1 MDLDLSK
8 YFNPLSP
15 YKEQSKYDL
24 IGINIHK
31 AFGHS
36 GNTNADI
43 KERMSPTALA
53 YITRLKQHV
62 PNIDIYFFGSVT
74 NFTFFENSSDVDCCI
89 VYPDEHAKNKMVQF
103 ITEDSLQFNIKRITF
118 QQVKL
123 SHPKHADEFGDVY
136 CIFFDD
142 EYGSKIDFNLVP
154 NKIGPILSLQH
165 NTNVIF
171 LTVLYILK
179 WLYYYAHI
187 ISKDA
192 FIYIKAKLF
201 KIYHY
206 AYDISVFRS
215 EKHVI
220 KN

>member
-1 MDLDLSK
+1 MSI
-8 YFNPLSP
+8 Y
-15 YKEQSKYDL
+15 YDS
-24 IGINIHK
+24 IFYNEN
-31 AFGHS
+31 ANDNANS
-36 GNTNADI
+36 GNINARV

-62 PNIDIYFFGSVT
+62 QHNTNIDIYFFGSVT

-89 VYPDEHAKNKMVQF
+89 VYPDEHAKNKVVQF
-103 ITEDSLQFNIKRITF
+103 ITEDSLQFDIKRITF

-123 SHPKHADEFGDVY
+123 SHPKHPDEFGDVY
-136 CIFFDD
+136 CIFFND
-142 EYGSKIDFNLVP
+142 EYGSKIDFNLVS

-215 EKHVI
+215 EKQVI
-220 KN
+220 KPLDV

>member
-1 MDLDLSK
+1 MSVHYDSVF
-8 YFNPLSP
+8 Y
-15 YKEQSKYDL
+15 YQKENKNNSE
-24 IGINIHK
+24 N
-31 AFGHS
+31 S
-36 GNTNADI
+36 MRI
-43 KERMSPTALA
+43 KERMSPTIVA
-53 YITRLKQHV
+53 YITRLKQHIQHE

-89 VYPDEHAKNKMVQF
+89 VYPDEHAKNKVVQF
-103 ITEDSLQFNIKRITF
+103 ITEDSLQFDVKRITF

-123 SHPKHADEFGDVY
+123 SHPKYPDEFGDVY
-136 CIFFDD
+136 CIFFND
-142 EYGSKIDFNLVP
+142 GSKIDFSIVSNT
-154 NKIGPILSLQH
+154 IGPILSLQH
-165 NTNVIF
+165 NMNIIF

-179 WLYYYAHI
+179 WLYYYAHL

-215 EKHVI
+215 EKQTI
-220 KN
+220 KNV

>member
-1 MDLDLSK
+1 MSIHYDSIFYNENANKNENK
-8 YFNPLSP
+8 Y
-15 YKEQSKYDL
+15 
-24 IGINIHK
+24 
-31 AFGHS
+31 ARV
-36 GNTNADI
+36 
-43 KERMSPTALA
+43 KERLSPTALA

-62 PNIDIYFFGSVT
+62 QHDPNIDIYFFGSVT

-89 VYPDEHAKNKMVQF
+89 VYPDEHAKNKVVQF

-123 SHPKHADEFGDVY
+123 SHPKYADEYGDVY
-136 CIFFDD
+136 CIFFND

-165 NTNVIF
+165 NMNVVF

-179 WLYYYAHI
+179 WLYYYAHV

-206 AYDISVFRS
+206 AHDISVFRS
-215 EKHVI
+215 DKQII
-220 KN
+220 KPLDF

>member
-1 MDLDLSK
+1 MSIH
-8 YFNPLSP
+8 
-15 YKEQSKYDL
+15 YDS
-24 IGINIHK
+24 IFYNENANK
-31 AFGHS
+31 NKNENS
-36 GNTNADI
+36 GNTNDDI

-62 PNIDIYFFGSVT
+62 QHNPNIDIHFFGSIT

-89 VYPDEHAKNKMVQF
+89 VYPDEHAKNKVVQF
-103 ITEDSLQFNIKRITF
+103 ITEDSLQFDIKRITF

-123 SHPKHADEFGDVY
+123 SHPKHPDEFGDVY
-136 CIFFDD
+136 CIFFND
-142 EYGSKIDFNLVP
+142 GSKIDFNLVS

-206 AYDISVFRS
+206 AYDIFVFRS
-215 EKHVI
+215 EKQVI
-220 KN
+220 KNVQ

>member
-1 MDLDLSK
+1 MSIH
-8 YFNPLSP
+8 
-15 YKEQSKYDL
+15 YDS
-24 IGINIHK
+24 IFYNENEN
-31 AFGHS
+31 ANY
-36 GNTNADI
+36 GNTNANARV

-62 PNIDIYFFGSVT
+62 QHNPNIDIYFFGSVT

-89 VYPDEHAKNKMVQF
+89 AYPDEHAKNKVVQF
-103 ITEDSLQFNIKRITF
+103 ITEDSMQFDIKRITF

-123 SHPKHADEFGDVY
+123 SHPKYPDEFGDVY
-136 CIFFDD
+136 CIFFND
-142 EYGSKIDFNLVP
+142 GSKIDFNLVP

-165 NTNVIF
+165 NMNIVF

-206 AYDISVFRS
+206 AYDVSVFRS

-220 KN
+220 KNVQ

>member
-1 MDLDLSK
+1 MSIH
-8 YFNPLSP
+8 
-15 YKEQSKYDL
+15 YDSVFYSQ
-24 IGINIHK
+24 NEN
-31 AFGHS
+31 S
-36 GNTNADI
+36 NENSNENQNVRV

-62 PNIDIYFFGSVT
+62 PNIDIYFFGSIT

-89 VYPDEHAKNKMVQF
+89 VYPDEHTKNKAVQF
-103 ITEDSLQFNIKRITF
+103 ITEDSLHFDIKRITF

-142 EYGSKIDFNLVP
+142 GNKIDFNLIP
-154 NKIGPILSLQH
+154 NNIGPILSLQH

-171 LTVLYILK
+171 LVILYILK

-187 ISKDA
+187 VSKDA
-192 FIYIKAKLF
+192 FIYIKAKMF

-215 EKHVI
+215 DKHVI
-220 KN
+220 KNVS

>member
-1 MDLDLSK
+1 MSVH
-8 YFNPLSP
+8 YNSAF
-15 YKEQSKYDL
+15 YDQ
-24 IGINIHK
+24 NE
-31 AFGHS
+31 
-36 GNTNADI
+36 NNNENNNENVRI
-43 KERMSPTALA
+43 KGRLSPTALA

-62 PNIDIYFFGSVT
+62 QHDSKIDIYFFGSIT

-103 ITEDSLQFNIKRITF
+103 ITEDSMQFDIKRITF

-123 SHPKHADEFGDVY
+123 SHPKHVDEYGDVY
-136 CIFFDD
+136 CIFFND
-142 EYGSKIDFNLVP
+142 GNKIDFNLVQ
-154 NKIGPILSLQH
+154 NNIGPILSLQH
-165 NTNVIF
+165 NMNIVF
-171 LTVLYILK
+171 LIVLYILK

-192 FIYIKAKLF
+192 FIYIKAKMF

-206 AYDISVFRS
+206 VYDISVFRS

-220 KN
+220 KNAHP

>member
-1 MDLDLSK
+1 MSIH
-8 YFNPLSP
+8 
-15 YKEQSKYDL
+15 YDS
-24 IGINIHK
+24 IFYNENENNNIK
-31 AFGHS
+31 DRF
-36 GNTNADI
+36 
-43 KERMSPTALA
+43 SPTALA

-62 PNIDIYFFGSVT
+62 PNIEIHFFGSVT
-74 NFTFFENSSDVDCCI
+74 NFTFFKNSSDIDCCI
-89 VYPDEHAKNKMVQF
+89 IYPDEYAKNKVVQF

-123 SHPKHADEFGDVY
+123 SHLKYPDEFGDVY
-136 CIFFDD
+136 CIFFKD
-142 EYGSKIDFNLVP
+142 ENGSKIDFNLVP
-154 NKIGPILSLQH
+154 TKIGPILEIQH
-165 NTNVIF
+165 NMNIIF

-206 AYDISVFRS
+206 TYNISVFRS
-215 EKHVI
+215 EKQVI
-220 KN
+220 KNVS

>member
-1 MDLDLSK
+1 MSIQYDSIFYNENANENANKNENK
-8 YFNPLSP
+8 Y
-15 YKEQSKYDL
+15 
-24 IGINIHK
+24 
-31 AFGHS
+31 ARV
-36 GNTNADI
+36 

-89 VYPDEHAKNKMVQF
+89 VYPDEHAKNKVVQF
-103 ITEDSLQFNIKRITF
+103 ITEDSLQFDIKRITF

-123 SHPKHADEFGDVY
+123 SHPKYADEFGDVY
-136 CIFFDD
+136 CIFFND
-142 EYGSKIDFNLVP
+142 GSKIDFNLVSD
-154 NKIGPILSLQH
+154 KIGPILSLQH
-165 NTNVIF
+165 NMNVIF

-206 AYDISVFRS
+206 AHDISVFRS

-220 KN
+220 KNA

>member
-1 MDLDLSK
+1 MS
-8 YFNPLSP
+8 FH
-15 YKEQSKYDL
+15 YDSVFYDQNENNN
-24 IGINIHK
+24 INAK
-31 AFGHS
+31 A
-36 GNTNADI
+36 NI

-62 PNIDIYFFGSVT
+62 PSIDIYFFGSIT

-89 VYPDEHAKNKMVQF
+89 VYPDEHAKNKVVQF
-103 ITEDSLQFNIKRITF
+103 ITEDSMQFDIKRITF

-123 SHPKHADEFGDVY
+123 SHPKYADEYGDVY
-136 CIFFDD
+136 CIFFND
-142 EYGSKIDFNLVP
+142 GSKIDFNLVSD
-154 NKIGPILSLQH
+154 KIGPILSLQH
-165 NTNVIF
+165 NMNIVF
-171 LTVLYILK
+171 LVVLYILK

-201 KIYHY
+201 KVYHY

-220 KN
+220 KNT